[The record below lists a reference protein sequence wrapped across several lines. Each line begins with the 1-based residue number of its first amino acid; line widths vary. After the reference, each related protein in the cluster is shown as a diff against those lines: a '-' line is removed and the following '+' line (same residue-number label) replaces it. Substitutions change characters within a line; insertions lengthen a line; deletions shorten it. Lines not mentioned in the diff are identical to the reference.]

1 MIVFILVSVVLVII
15 CIGFSISNIVL
26 DIKRSR
32 QCGKNLSTKN
42 LFYKLIAL
50 FFLSELPK

>member
-1 MIVFILVSVVLVII
+1 MIVFILVSVVLVVI
-15 CIGFSISNIVL
+15 CIGFSIGNIVL

-32 QCGKNLSTKN
+32 QYGKNLSSKN